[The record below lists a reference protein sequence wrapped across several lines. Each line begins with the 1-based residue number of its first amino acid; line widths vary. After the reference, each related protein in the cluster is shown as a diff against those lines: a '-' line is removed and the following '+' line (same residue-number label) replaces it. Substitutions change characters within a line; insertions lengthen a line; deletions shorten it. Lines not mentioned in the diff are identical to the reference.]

1 MTNQG
6 QEERTKWEQKVKWIY
21 LTDKEVMDIFHSLPG
36 YEQSSLLNDEI
47 NIYQYIR
54 KEYQNPAWRQFWLH
68 NVKPLKG
75 TW

>member
-36 YEQSSLLNDEI
+36 YEQSSLINDET
-47 NIYQYIR
+47 N
-54 KEYQNPAWRQFWLH
+54 
-68 NVKPLKG
+68 KG
-75 TW
+75 YLVTP